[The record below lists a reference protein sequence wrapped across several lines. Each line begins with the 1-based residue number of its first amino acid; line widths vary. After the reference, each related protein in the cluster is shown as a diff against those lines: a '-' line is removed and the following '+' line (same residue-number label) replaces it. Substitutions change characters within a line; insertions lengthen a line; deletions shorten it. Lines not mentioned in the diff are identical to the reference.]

1 MEERYLM
8 PTRGGRWAISRRI
21 RGEWLALIEST
32 PVDNLDY
39 PAIVLASLGIMP
51 TALNLER
58 YFPDRGGPS
67 PTLELL
73 EMFAALG
80 SEKPYE
86 CGV

>member
-21 RGEWLALIEST
+21 HGEWLALIEST
-32 PVDNLDY
+32 PVDNPDH
-39 PAIVLASLGIMP
+39 PAIVLAALGILP
-51 TALNLER
+51 TAGNLER
-58 YFPDRGGPS
+58 YFPDAEGLS

-80 SEKPYE
+80 SKKPHE